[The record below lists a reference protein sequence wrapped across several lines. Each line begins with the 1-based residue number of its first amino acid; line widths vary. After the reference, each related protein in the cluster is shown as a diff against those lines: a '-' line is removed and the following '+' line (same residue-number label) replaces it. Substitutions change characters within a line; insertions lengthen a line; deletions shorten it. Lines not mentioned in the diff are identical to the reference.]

1 MKLIVGGGKTNQRL
15 EEIELSSLK
24 KIRLRDDINETFK
37 MLGRITEL
45 IVKDVLCTLLSGKLG
60 EKAWKFE
67 KKTKQMIGHFF
78 CISLEMVSV
87 QSNILARKWRDVFP
101 LVKCQFFQCAQGAVK
116 QPQNGPLGA
125 VFQSGIMS

>member
-60 EKAWKFE
+60 EKA
-67 KKTKQMIGHFF
+67 
-78 CISLEMVSV
+78 
-87 QSNILARKWRDVFP
+87 
-101 LVKCQFFQCAQGAVK
+101 
-116 QPQNGPLGA
+116 
-125 VFQSGIMS
+125 